1 MMRIEKDVALIDNPL
16 LRAAIWGDQSCLYKS
31 VKFTGYVQA
40 SIDKIGKAFIEYCIA
55 RALGIYRLPNCGYDY
70 YTDTSVLFNS
80 LPEEDINAACEEMEQ
95 VIKHVQKK
103 LNESKLV
110 KNGKISVVRCL
121 SHYQL
126 EDATEQLLDES
137 CRSVT
142 FPVSILSSYSYDGNE
157 NEIYPSGRTETGQHI
172 NIREDVSVS
181 DIVLWDQYVGDGG
194 RECIYCKSMYDEER
208 ELWVVDRSINGMMT
222 LPREC
227 FLYSDGL
234 PDTNRISRF
243 RSFGK
248 DSPLCSG
255 LYQKRPCE
263 YEDFLTKIVMK
274 KNKAKLEAEYIE
286 TKRR

>member
-1 MMRIEKDVALIDNPL
+1 MQM
-16 LRAAIWGDQSCLYKS
+16 
-31 VKFTGYVQA
+31 
-40 SIDKIGKAFIEYCIA
+40 
-55 RALGIYRLPNCGYDY
+55 
-70 YTDTSVLFNS
+70 
-80 LPEEDINAACEEMEQ
+80 
-95 VIKHVQKK
+95 
-103 LNESKLV
+103 
-110 KNGKISVVRCL
+110 
-121 SHYQL
+121 
-126 EDATEQLLDES
+126 
-137 CRSVT
+137 T

-208 ELWVVDRSINGMMT
+208 ELWGVDRCINGMKT
-222 LPREC
+222 LPREF
-227 FLYSDGL
+227 FLYSDGI
-234 PDTNRISRF
+234 PDTNRASRF

>member
-208 ELWVVDRSINGMMT
+208 ELWVVDRSINGMKT

-255 LYQKRPCE
+255 LYQKR
-263 YEDFLTKIVMK
+263 
-274 KNKAKLEAEYIE
+274 
-286 TKRR
+286 RRGLQGRRS